1 MEEVKISKLVLH
13 DASAGSGKTFT
24 LVKNYLEICLNP
36 AQPIDIYIKILAIT
50 FTNKAAKEM
59 KDRIVDQLEDFVT
72 ANPKNDF
79 LLDYYSNVFKV
90 SKPSLKKRAFRV
102 LQHILHNFSQ
112 FSVSTIDKFML
123 KIIRSIQYEIGLTDS
138 FELIM
143 DYEEWFKESIAEVV
157 DDVERDKKVED
168 FLYEYLKTQIHND
181 KTWNLEFEI
190 LKIANS
196 IVQEDY
202 VKHMKGVLEVESFQE
217 ILSFQ
222 DELNTKK
229 ASILNILELIHKS
242 YREIVEKY
250 NLALTDFSRKSCPI
264 YKVFA
269 YTDLQVVFKKLEKV
283 KLESLVKKMDSCAFF
298 AKAKL
303 KEAHFEQAQLELEQF
318 VENNREAIYQVYFHS
333 ILYKKIEN
341 QVKGVQFEYLLNNKL
356 QAYLERNHL
365 LPIGALNGILEEY
378 IQKEEIPML
387 MMKMGERYEYIFIDE
402 FQDTSDTQWSNLYPF
417 IENILSKG
425 FQVHLIGDAKQSIY
439 RFRGGDVN
447 LLLNLKSD
455 RDRGFYEVIDAPAL
469 KSNWRSG
476 KDIVQFNNT
485 LFSDL
490 ILKEITKDTYRNI
503 YTEAAQNIEI
513 DNEAYVEVRSTA
525 VNADLVEEV
534 NFNQIRL
541 TIEDAL
547 LRGFKYGDICVL
559 CRGAKEINLIASYLL
574 EQNIPFVNDDSLL
587 VFSDKQVQFL
597 HQLLEYYIDPKNS
610 ILHSKIL
617 AFVYRE
623 VFDKHDDFSLF
634 YNKWAKKGF
643 DQIFKAHN
651 IQFPKQIESN
661 YFEYLEQVTHAL
673 GFNKNIYTLQFLEI
687 AHQQISKGNTQVHDF
702 LKRCIKG
709 KEKWKVV
716 LSESQE
722 TVKILTVHK
731 SKGLEYPIVILPFLT
746 QWTIYSRYDSQ
757 WYHIEPIFDKVP
769 YINTDFKEEVIT
781 YLPDSMVGFIKQ
793 IKADFDQNMVFDFIN
808 LVYVACT
815 RASQELY
822 ILNVFPEAK
831 KTKDYQVDKSTLTD
845 FVMDY
850 FVPIELWNAEA
861 LVSYGVKKNKTEIK
875 RYQNSKSE
883 ALKKIVLNK
892 GQKSHQWNEK
902 IKIAQHED
910 YNWIFEEQ
918 ISAQQQGN
926 HIHNI
931 LALIRTDLD
940 VERALN
946 IYFSKRWIPK
956 DDMQKWRKVVFAI
969 VTHPELK
976 QYFSNDL
983 LGIWNERDW
992 LGINGEVLRPDRVV
1006 KLKNGKLVIIDY
1018 KTGKPDK
1025 GHHAQI
1031 EEYARQLAFSTF
1043 DVEKSILFY
1052 TEDFSL
1058 KIF

>member
-1 MEEVKISKLVLH
+1 MEEVQTSKLILH

-24 LVKNYLEICLNP
+24 LVKNYLEICLDP
-36 AQPIDIYIKILAIT
+36 VQPVDVYVKILAIT

-59 KDRIVDQLEDFVT
+59 KDRIIEQLEDFVT
-72 ANPKNDF
+72 DNPKNDF
-79 LLDYYSNVFKV
+79 LLDYYSSKYEV
-90 SKPSLKKRAFRV
+90 SKAFLKKKSFKV
-102 LQHILHNFSQ
+102 LQHILHNFGQ

-143 DYEEWFKESIAEVV
+143 DYDEWFKESISEVV
-157 DDVERDKKVED
+157 DEVEKDKKVEH
-168 FLYEYLKTQIHND
+168 FLFEYLKTQIHND

-202 VKHMKGVLEVESFQE
+202 VKHMKGVLEVDNFQE

-222 DELNTKK
+222 DELNQKK
-229 ASILNILELIHKS
+229 TAILEILDLVHKG
-242 YREIVEKY
+242 YRVIVEKY
-250 NLALTDFSRKSCPI
+250 NLSLSDFSRKSCPI
-264 YKVFA
+264 FKVFSSV
-269 YTDLQVVFKKLEKV
+269 DLKIVFKNLEQV
-283 KLESLVKKMDSCAFF
+283 KLDSFVKKMNSCAFF

-303 KEAHFEQAQLELEQF
+303 TEAHFEQAQAELENF
-318 VENNREAIYQVYFHS
+318 VETNREAMLQVYFHS
-333 ILYKKIEN
+333 ILYKKIEH
-341 QVKGVQFEYLLNNKL
+341 QIKGVQFEYLLNHKL
-356 QAYLERNHL
+356 QAYLDRNHL

-417 IENILSKG
+417 IENILAKG

-455 RDRGFYEVIDAPAL
+455 RDRGFYEVVDAPAL
-469 KSNWRSG
+469 RSNWRSG
-476 KDIVQFNNT
+476 KDIVEFNNK

-490 ILKEITKDTYRNI
+490 ILKDINKETYKDI
-503 YTEAAQNIEI
+503 YADATQDIEI
-513 DNEAYVEVRSTA
+513 EERAYVEIKSMA
-525 VNADLVEEV
+525 VSPDLVEDV
-534 NFNQIRL
+534 NFLQIKL
-541 TIEDAL
+541 SIEDAL
-547 LRGFKYGDICVL
+547 VRGFQYGDVCVL
-559 CRGAKEINLIASYLL
+559 CRGSKEINLIANYLL
-574 EQNIPFVNDDSLL
+574 QENIPFVNDDSLL

-597 HQLLEYYIDPKNS
+597 HQLLEYYVDPKNE
-610 ILHSKIL
+610 ILKAKVL
-617 AFVYRE
+617 AFIYNE
-623 VFDKHDDFSLF
+623 ALGLDKDFAEF
-634 YNKWAKKGF
+634 YKKWSKKEF
-643 DQIFKAHN
+643 VDILKTFN
-651 IQFPKQIESN
+651 ITFPKKIESN
-661 YFEYLEQVTHAL
+661 YFEYLEQVIHAL
-673 GFNKNIYTLQFLEI
+673 GFKKNIYTLQFLEI
-687 AHQQISKGNTQVHDF
+687 AHQQISRGFTQIHDF

-716 LSESQE
+716 LAESNE

-757 WYHIEPIFDKVP
+757 WYNVHPVFDKVP
-769 YINTDFKEEVIT
+769 FIKTDFKEDIIKH
-781 YLPDSMVGFIKQ
+781 LPDSMIGFIKR
-793 IKADFDQNMVFDFIN
+793 IKTEFNENMVFDFIN

-831 KTKDYQVDKSTLTD
+831 KPKDYQVDKATLTD
-845 FVMDY
+845 FIMDH
-850 FVPIELWNAEA
+850 FVPIEQWNAEA
-861 LVSYGVKKNKTEIK
+861 TVVFGEKKAKKEIS
-875 RYQNSKSE
+875 RYQNLMDEGIHKV
-883 ALKKIVLNK
+883 VLNNN
-892 GQKSHQWNEK
+892 QKSHQWNEK

-910 YNWIFEEQ
+910 YNWVFEEQ

-931 LALIRTDLD
+931 LALIRTDED
-940 VERALN
+940 VDKALN

-956 DDMQKWRKVVFAI
+956 DDKLKWKRIIHAI
-969 VTHPELK
+969 VFHETLNP
-976 QYFSNDL
+976 YFSKDL
-983 LGIWNERDW
+983 PAIWNERDW

-1006 KLKNGKLVIIDY
+1006 KLNNNKLVIIDY
-1018 KTGKPDK
+1018 KTGKPDNK
-1025 GHHAQI
+1025 HHAQI
-1031 EEYARQLAFSTF
+1031 EEYARQLAFSNF
-1043 DVEKSILFY
+1043 EIEKSILFY
-1052 TEDFSL
+1052 SEDFSL